1 MLGRSITE
9 VTVPQASRE
18 QGHEIMARL
27 QRGETWSGEFVVQ
40 DRHGRMFPA
49 QVTDSPVLD
58 ERGQL
63 IGIVGISTDITA
75 RKQAEEETRHK
86 DALIRIAGPGDP
98 HRRLG
103 DRDAGTTR
111 LLVR

>member
-1 MLGRSITE
+1 
-9 VTVPQASRE
+9 
-18 QGHEIMARL
+18 MAHL
-27 QRGETWSGEFVVQ
+27 QRGETWSGEFLVQ
-40 DRHGRMFPA
+40 SRQGRVFPA
-49 QVTDSPVLD
+49 HVTDSPVLD

-75 RKQAEEETRHK
+75 RKQAEDEARQK
-86 DALIRIAGPGDP
+86 DTLIRIAGTADA

-103 DRDAGTTR
+103 DRPARRAR